1 MRTRLLVLGTAISLA
16 VALLTAAPA
25 VAAYSVGI
33 SFPGG
38 NTEFYSPFAGPATIQ
53 FDFDAGDLSQ
63 VFRVRV
69 RPVGGPVFV
78 TRYFSIN
85 PTTQTSPQTRV
96 VSWDDLATS
105 TDKPYE
111 VLVNPDGQPI
121 VAQASFILRPRL
133 ASVVSAAPS
142 PFFPWIDDGYK
153 DTTNV
158 AFSLVADADV
168 EARVSRPSFA
178 GRCCGPR
185 VRNVSLGNLS
195 AGNHGWVWDGRDD
208 SGDNLAKGD
217 YFVRIWADD
226 GIADP
231 VLSRARKVTIART
244 YRATRTKAK
253 KATAYHHV
261 GPVTPLV
268 LGGGCIIFRGSDE
281 LQVLCQGGRVSVYWR
296 WGLSAGERIER
307 ASFVL
312 NSSAACPRS
321 IWRIGHTTYESFFTM
336 NEDLVG
342 AAGDCRLAT
351 AKITYS
357 YPQAS

>member
-1 MRTRLLVLGTAISLA
+1 MLGTA
-16 VALLTAAPA
+16 VALTAGPLTASPA

-105 TDKPYE
+105 TDEPYE

-121 VAQASFILRPRL
+121 VAQAAFILRPRL

-142 PFFPWIDDGYK
+142 PFFPWIDDGYR

-158 AFSLVADADV
+158 GFSLVADADV
-168 EARVSRPSFA
+168 QARVSRPNFG
-178 GRCCGPR
+178 GRCCGAR
-185 VRNVSLGNLS
+185 VRNVDLGNLS
-195 AGNHGWVWDGRDD
+195 AGNHGWVWDGRHDT
-208 SGDNLAKGD
+208 GDNLAKGD

-226 GIADP
+226 AVVDP
-231 VLSRARKVTIART
+231 VLSRAKKVTIART
-244 YRATRTKAK
+244 YRVTRTKAK

-261 GPVTPLV
+261 GRVTPLV
-268 LGGGCIIFRGSDE
+268 LGGDCIVYPSDD

-296 WGLSAGERIER
+296 WGLSAAERIER

-312 NSSAACPRS
+312 NSSDACPRS
-321 IWRIGHTTYESFFTM
+321 IRRIGHTRYESFFTM

-342 AAGDCRLAT
+342 AAGDCHLAT